1 MSTVKDLINEINE
14 ARNRAIEQGSTVY
27 KTRSQKTEVAV
38 MRAMLNDTSYK
49 VGVYGS
55 KGLESEY
62 CPAEDMRKTI
72 SSIMQNSTGLS
83 KVEADSAVDNYEFK
97 NNEAQ
102 SFVNFSKEFINTY
115 LQTGRTLPLGGREK
129 SNVSLI
135 RKQVPGG
142 NMLYPSRVTSDGTD
156 GYESKEVYVEPYET
170 IKVYGSCPDWLK
182 HKGGK

>member
-1 MSTVKDLINEINE
+1 MSTVKELINEINE
-14 ARNRAIEQGSTVY
+14 SRNRAIEQGSTVY

-38 MRAMLNDTSYK
+38 MRAMLNDITYK

-62 CPAEDMRKTI
+62 CPAEDIRKTI
-72 SSIMQNSTGLS
+72 SSIVQNSTGLN
-83 KVEADSAVDNYEFK
+83 KVEADNAIDNYEFK
-97 NNEAQ
+97 NGDAQ

-115 LQTGRTLPLGGREK
+115 IQTGKTLPLGGRER

-142 NMLYPSRVTSDGTD
+142 TMLYPSKVTNNSND

-170 IKVYGSCPDWLK
+170 IKVYGNCPDWLK